1 MNLFN
6 KLFFFLFAVLSRVQK
21 VNMPRKLS
29 LKAIKKVEKK
39 IKNNEENIDFFAW
52 VPMDNSF
59 ATEMFAD
66 IKF

>member
-1 MNLFN
+1 
-6 KLFFFLFAVLSRVQK
+6 
-21 VNMPRKLS
+21 MPRKLS